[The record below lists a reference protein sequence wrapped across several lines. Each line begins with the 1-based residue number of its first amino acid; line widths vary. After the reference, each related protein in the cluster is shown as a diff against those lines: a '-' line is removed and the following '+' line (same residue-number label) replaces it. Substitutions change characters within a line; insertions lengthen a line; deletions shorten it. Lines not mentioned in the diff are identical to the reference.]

1 MGQILPLVQ
10 WPPVFD
16 RSATYLL
23 NWRLVLRCTCQQAS
37 VIISQT
43 FCVRQNYLYRVSPPE
58 TRVRVMVMV
67 MVMVRVRVIAYRHR
81 IPWTGG
87 RSPPHSCRRRTPHCR
102 RRRPYIGRSSTGK
115 LQTQPRNIVTSNVLY
130 YGPLCCVSRLTD

>member
-1 MGQILPLVQ
+1 MQ

-43 FCVRQNYLYRVSPPE
+43 FCVRHNYLYRVSPPE
-58 TRVRVMVMV
+58 TRVRVRVMVMVMV

-81 IPWTGG
+81 VPWTGG
-87 RSPPHSCRRRTPHCR
+87 RNPPHSCRRRTSLCCR
-102 RRRPYIGRSSTGK
+102 CRPYIGRSSAGN

-130 YGPLCCVSRLTD
+130 YGPHCCVSRLTD

>member
-1 MGQILPLVQ
+1 MQ

-23 NWRLVLRCTCQQAS
+23 NWQLVLRCTFQQAS

-43 FCVRQNYLYRVSPPE
+43 FCVRHNYLYRVSPPE
-58 TRVRVMVMV
+58 TRVRVRVMVMV
-67 MVMVRVRVIAYRHR
+67 MVMVRVIAYGYSL
-81 IPWTGG
+81 PWTGG
-87 RSPPHSCRRRTPHCR
+87 RNPPHSCRRRTSSQCR

-130 YGPLCCVSRLTD
+130 YGPHCCVSRLTD